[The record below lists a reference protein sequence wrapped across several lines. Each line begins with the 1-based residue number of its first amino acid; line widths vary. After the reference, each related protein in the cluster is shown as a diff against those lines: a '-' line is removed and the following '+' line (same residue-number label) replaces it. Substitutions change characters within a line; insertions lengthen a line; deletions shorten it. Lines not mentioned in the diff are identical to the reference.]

1 MDAKQRR
8 KNIISSSQKALDQL
22 DKVINQ
28 MIDLEEL
35 DPEKAKAAVQGKI
48 EAIEG
53 SLKILN
59 VIQEIEALDA
69 EVSGVTYGGV
79 EDILGKRK

>member
-1 MDAKQRR
+1 MDPKKRR
-8 KNIISSSQKALDQL
+8 KKIITSSQKALEQL

-28 MIDLEEL
+28 VIDLDEL

-59 VIQEIEALDA
+59 VIQEIEDIDN
-69 EVSGVTYGGV
+69 EVEGITYGGV
-79 EDILGKRK
+79 EDILNRR

>member
-1 MDAKQRR
+1 MDPKERR
-8 KNIISSSQKALDQL
+8 KKIITSSQKALDQL

-28 MIDLEEL
+28 IIDLEEL

-79 EDILGKRK
+79 EDILNRK

>member
-1 MDAKQRR
+1 MDPKKRR
-8 KNIISSSQKALDQL
+8 KKIITSSQKALEQL

-28 MIDLEEL
+28 NIDLDEL

-59 VIQEIEALDA
+59 VIQEIEDIDN
-69 EVSGVTYGGV
+69 EVEGITYGGV
-79 EDILGKRK
+79 EDILNRR

>member
-1 MDAKQRR
+1 MDPKKRR
-8 KNIISSSQKALDQL
+8 KKIITSSQKALEQL

-28 MIDLEEL
+28 NIDLDEL

-59 VIQEIEALDA
+59 VIQEIEDIDN
-69 EVSGVTYGGV
+69 EVKGITYGGV
-79 EDILGKRK
+79 EDILNRK

>member
-1 MDAKQRR
+1 MDPKKRR
-8 KNIISSSQKALDQL
+8 KKIITSSQKALEQL

-28 MIDLEEL
+28 VIDLDEL
-35 DPEKAKAAVQGKI
+35 DPERAKAAVQGKI

-59 VIQEIEALDA
+59 VIQEIEDIDN
-69 EVSGVTYGGV
+69 EVEGITYGGV
-79 EDILGKRK
+79 EDILNRR

>member
-1 MDAKQRR
+1 MDPKKRR
-8 KNIISSSQKALDQL
+8 KKIITSSQKALEQL

-28 MIDLEEL
+28 NIDLDEL

-59 VIQEIEALDA
+59 VIQEIEDIDN
-69 EVSGVTYGGV
+69 EVKGITYGGV
-79 EDILGKRK
+79 EDILNRR